1 MARRLPLASK
11 PESDTRIALLD
22 AGETCLR
29 KHGYAGLSTRRVAE
43 LAGMPLSQI
52 HYHFGSKDALVLAL
66 LEYQNRRLLDRQR
79 ATLSADQPL
88 WKRWDQACDFLDE
101 DLASGYVRILQEM
114 MAAGWSN
121 PEIAAAVR
129 SFLDGWF
136 ELVTVV
142 SKEALERFGPLGPMR
157 ADDIGCLIGMA
168 FLGAEAML
176 LLGFEEKNGMP
187 VRRALRRF
195 GAVIRKLE
203 ENARKKG

>member
-1 MARRLPLASK
+1 MARRLPLGSK
-11 PESDTRIALLD
+11 PDSETRTALLD
-22 AGETCLR
+22 AGEACLR
-29 KHGYAGLSTRRVAE
+29 RYGYAGLSTRRVAE
-43 LAGMPLSQI
+43 IAGMPLSQI

-79 ATLSADQPL
+79 VTFAADQPL
-88 WKRWDQACDFLDE
+88 WKRWNQACDFLDE
-101 DLASGYVRILQEM
+101 DMASGYVRILQEM

-136 ELVTVV
+136 ELVTAV
-142 SKEALERFGPLGPMR
+142 SREALERHGPLGPLR

-176 LLGFEEKNGMP
+176 LLGFEEKNSLP

-195 GAVIRKLE
+195 GTVIRRLE
-203 ENARKKG
+203 ENQHKKG